1 MEVTGPGKALG
12 MTYAHAERL
21 ECLGQ
26 IQLNPALTRAQR
38 DELEWCGGGEAV
50 PGEVVWEF
58 CAGGCCLRVAQAPDR
73 ETVRGALQQ
82 VVDAA
87 AGSGHRCSGVL
98 VVRRGDGELFTL
110 RVSRGRVYAK
120 LLDPPRTSE
129 PRLATVTPLRS
140 RRGDQRVRL

>member
-1 MEVTGPGKALG
+1 
-12 MTYAHAERL
+12 MTHAPTERL

-26 IQLNPALTRAQR
+26 IELNPALTRAQR
-38 DELEWCGGGEAV
+38 DDLECCGGGDL

-73 ETVRGALQQ
+73 ETVVGALQE

-129 PRLATVTPLRS
+129 PTLATVTPLRS

>member
-1 MEVTGPGKALG
+1 

-38 DELEWCGGGEAV
+38 DDLEWCGGEAG

-58 CAGGCCLRVAQAPDR
+58 CAGGCCLRVAHAPDR
-73 ETVRGALQQ
+73 EAVRGALQE

-87 AGSGHRCSGVL
+87 AGSGHRCSGLL

-120 LLDPPRTSE
+120 LLDQPRPSE

-140 RRGDQRVRL
+140 RRSDQRARL